1 MQVKIKT
8 TKIALSPE
16 IKDYVQKK
24 MDKLEKF
31 LGAIPVE
38 NCDVDLEKIAGVQN
52 SGNVFRAE
60 VNLEL
65 PRALLSVEKTTNDLN
80 KAIDKVEDHL
90 AGMIKKYKE
99 KMIAKKR
106 GK

>member
-1 MQVKIKT
+1 MQVKIKGT
-8 TKIALSPE
+8 RIDLNDE
-16 IKDYVQKK
+16 IKDYVQAK

-38 NCDVDLEKIAGVQN
+38 NCDVELEKIAGVQN
-52 SGNVFRAE
+52 SGNIFRAE

-65 PRALLSVEKTTNDLN
+65 PRELLRVEKTTDDLN

-90 AGMIKKYKE
+90 AEMIKKYKE
-99 KMIAKKR
+99 KMIDKQR